1 MPDSANGECVS
12 VGLLECMELSGL
24 ISLLYSLLWNVCT
37 YMPGATPAVRHKQE
51 IPNACS
57 GTHKV
62 RMPAKHC
69 MGVWLEELMG
79 RPLVLSSSMSR
90 GDLQKVIAQLIT
102 VCVQQDL
109 ATAHIVSSYITLSYI
124 I

>member
-1 MPDSANGECVS
+1 MPDSANGECMS
-12 VGLLECMELSGL
+12 VGLLECMEPSGL

-37 YMPGATPAVRHKQE
+37 YIPGATSAVRHKQE
-51 IPNACS
+51 IPNTCS

-62 RMPAKHC
+62 RMPAKQALHC

-90 GDLQKVIAQLIT
+90 GDLQMVIAQLIT

-109 ATAHIVSSYITLSYI
+109 ATAHIVSSYITL
-124 I
+124 